1 MANPGSLRPGWQPGQ
16 SGNPSGANAITK
28 ALAEFRK
35 YMAESTSTGKTR
47 LYNVWNRLY
56 LGAVSGNVI
65 AGKFIVEQCQG
76 KAKESIDLS
85 NEDGSLTAGKGAPL
99 TTSEIR
105 ARLEFLLLGAAILP
119 PSKADD
125 GPTGETAKP
134 PTAE

>member
-1 MANPGSLRPGWQPGQ
+1 MSDGTLTPQWKPGQ

-85 NEDGSLTAGKGAPL
+85 NSDGSLGPKV
-99 TTSEIR
+99 
-105 ARLEFLLLGAAILP
+105 LEVRWVDAVKTEEPPALP
-119 PSKADD
+119 PAAPD
-125 GPTGETAKP
+125 GSGTSGS
-134 PTAE
+134 